1 MSTNPDR
8 GLMTGDDPAG
18 SDPPDAGD
26 GTTEEALLKAATT
39 RETQATGAMAANLS
53 AAAQRR
59 QATVP
64 RPTGPAGVGST
75 LSTSAGLGG
84 AAASRPRTSGI
95 SGQSVRPGDRVFKAL
110 AAGSGAVLL
119 VVMAAIAG
127 FLIWKAWPALTAGSA
142 NSGNLF
148 TTQKWY
154 FSSES
159 KPNFG
164 VAALAFGTVVS
175 SLLAMIIGVPIAIG
189 IALYIS
195 HYAPPRVATTLGG
208 LVDLLAA
215 VPSLV
220 FGMWGLYLLIP
231 KTQGFQSWL
240 NDYFG
245 WTYIF
250 GNPGATAANQFGK
263 SLLMAGVVLAIM
275 ILPVVSAVS
284 REVFLQ
290 TPPETIDAAWALGA
304 TKWETIRTAV
314 LPFGRAGM
322 ISAAMLGLGRALGET
337 IAVALVLNSGFTIN
351 GHLTVPGGDTF
362 ASTIALK
369 FGEAGGSELGI
380 PALVTAGLFLF
391 VITLVVNAI
400 ARAVIARRKEFIA

>member
-1 MSTNPDR
+1 MTDDEDR
-8 GLMTGDDPAG
+8 EDSGG
-18 SDPPDAGD
+18 SDVGPAAGATDQAAAADDALHEVAASRQ
-26 GTTEEALLKAATT
+26 TAAT
-39 RETQATGAMAANLS
+39 GSMAANLS
-53 AAAQRR
+53 ANARRRATDASAPAARTTDGLTAPRR
-59 QATVP
+59 G
-64 RPTGPAGVGST
+64 GPA
-75 LSTSAGLGG
+75 
-84 AAASRPRTSGI
+84 RDI
-95 SGQSVRPGDRVFKAL
+95 SGQANRMGDRVFKGL
-110 AAGSGAVLL
+110 AAGSGALLL

-127 FLIWKAWPALTAGSA
+127 FLIWKAWPALTAGNA
-142 NSGNLF
+142 NAGNLF
-148 TTQKWY
+148 TTQTWY

-159 KPNFG
+159 TPNFG

-195 HYAPPRVATTLGG
+195 QYAPHRLATTLGG

-215 VPSLV
+215 VPSLI

-245 WTYIF
+245 WTYIL
-250 GNPGATAANQFGK
+250 GNPSATAANQFGK

-275 ILPVVSAVS
+275 ILPVVSAVC

-290 TPPETIDAAWALGA
+290 TPAETIDAAWALGA